1 MQLPWNF
8 KEIFEKHGTAFFRN
22 KPTFFPICSFE
33 NVIKM
38 HISIHGET
46 EKDILDFKVEKLI
59 KRAKQN
65 ILFARIKI
73 FSTYQG
79 LFLEG
84 NYV

>member
-1 MQLPWNF
+1 
-8 KEIFEKHGTAFFRN
+8 
-22 KPTFFPICSFE
+22 
-33 NVIKM
+33 M

-79 LFLEG
+79 IKVYFWKEIMFKQQEDMVYL
-84 NYV
+84 NVI